1 MNEKIEELIEQT
13 GLAIDIFGNP
23 IWGNVGTPIA
33 QKQFLEK
40 FSESIVKECA
50 EVLLRWKG
58 EPFPFDEDLAVSLI
72 KEHFGVE

>member
-1 MNEKIEELIEQT
+1 MSQIEELKQKVKTDTSGKWVQIEE
-13 GLAIDIFGNP
+13 LDLFA
-23 IWGNVGTPIA
+23 
-33 QKQFLEK
+33 
-40 FSESIVKECA
+40 ESIVKECA